1 MENLLVF
8 GAASLFFVSVLP
20 VYLGVYTYADIDGRY
35 AQANFYVYGIKF
47 LNVNTAEKGSKM
59 QINGKDAQ
67 LDLPS
72 FLKSFKAVIDHL
84 CIFRITQLGDYGL
97 EKERNAYIALAQCG
111 FTFPAYSYLSCT
123 GSLCRLRNYLIFSNA
138 HGNVRHG
145 SKAVCVI
152 NLISA
157 LKILLVIFMEKNS

>member
-1 MENLLVF
+1 MENLVVF

-20 VYLGVYTYADIDGRY
+20 VYLSVYTYADLDDKY

-47 LNVNTAEKGSKM
+47 LNVNTEEGGKM
-59 QINGKDAQ
+59 QINGKDMQ
-67 LDLPS
+67 FDLPS
-72 FLKSFKAVIDHL
+72 FLKSFRAVVNHL

-111 FTFPAYSYLSCT
+111 FTFPAYSYISCT
-123 GSLCRLRNYLIFSNA
+123 GSRCRLKNYVVFSNA
-138 HGNVRHG
+138 HGNVRYG
-145 SKAVCVI
+145 AKAVCVI

-157 LKILLVIFMEKNS
+157 LKILLVIFMEKFS